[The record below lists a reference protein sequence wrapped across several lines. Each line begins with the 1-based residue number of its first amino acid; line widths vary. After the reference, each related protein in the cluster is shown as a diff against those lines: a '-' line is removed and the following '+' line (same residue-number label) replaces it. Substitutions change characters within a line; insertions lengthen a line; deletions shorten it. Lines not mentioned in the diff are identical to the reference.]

1 MSWVVWK
8 TSSLG
13 QTDRLYLNPPLSLT
27 LCGFTVVSSSVKCWL
42 RTRQECS
49 GERGTLC
56 SRVSLR
62 QVTPSPLLPIS
73 EWKADPSRDLRG
85 LQQSVTASVDEAL
98 SLREGTAETGSRLS
112 EAGQGSANVLSRSGG
127 GRTARRGRT
136 FRSTA
141 AWLSGKTLPYFSNNT
156 YPSESP
162 PLSQALYRRLSGPHT
177 TGAGSGVAGT
187 PARAAPRRRP
197 PRGPRFRALSRLFVG
212 PETHLTFPPGDRAF
226 EEDP

>member
-73 EWKADPSRDLRG
+73 EWKADPSRDFRG

-162 PLSQALYRRLSGPHT
+162 PLS
-177 TGAGSGVAGT
+177 
-187 PARAAPRRRP
+187 
-197 PRGPRFRALSRLFVG
+197 
-212 PETHLTFPPGDRAF
+212 
-226 EEDP
+226 

>member
-73 EWKADPSRDLRG
+73 EWKADPSRDFRG
-85 LQQSVTASVDEAL
+85 LQQSVTASFRKSPTLPGAL
-98 SLREGTAETGSRLS
+98 PETQRPAHNWGWERGGGHT
-112 EAGQGSANVLSRSGG
+112 GQGCPTAQAPPWTALPRPLEAFRRSRDASHVPARGPSF
-127 GRTARRGRT
+127 RRG
-136 FRSTA
+136 
-141 AWLSGKTLPYFSNNT
+141 
-156 YPSESP
+156 
-162 PLSQALYRRLSGPHT
+162 PLSTRRAHGQA
-177 TGAGSGVAGT
+177 
-187 PARAAPRRRP
+187 
-197 PRGPRFRALSRLFVG
+197 
-212 PETHLTFPPGDRAF
+212 
-226 EEDP
+226 